1 MTGLLPTLAVLS
13 ALETVSVLA
22 LLANLGTV
30 HDAAVAGVLGPI
42 HGALYLSVAVTALL
56 GRGLPTRTRI
66 GALVPVLSGPLT
78 MVNLRQ
84 EARSA

>member
-1 MTGLLPTLAVLS
+1 MSS
-13 ALETVSVLA
+13 ARSTVRS
-22 LLANLGTV
+22 
-30 HDAAVAGVLGPI
+30 
-42 HGALYLSVAVTALL
+42 YLSVAVTALL
-56 GRGLPTRTRI
+56 GRGLTTRTRI